1 VTERDAAPAA
11 AEAAPEAAEA
21 APAAASES
29 NSRNLLMRVVVA
41 AVLIPLAVAIAY
53 AGGWLW
59 TALVTAAAIGLFVE
73 WLAVVG
79 LAGALALA
87 IRGGVALALGGI
99 CFAVGRIDAAL
110 IVLAIGL
117 VAIASTAPDRR
128 SWAAAGFCYAAAA
141 EIASVLLRL
150 DPVKGFAA
158 LMFVLVIVWVTDSG
172 GYFAGRGIGGPKLWP
187 SVSPKK
193 TWAGAV
199 GGFAA
204 SLAVAC
210 GFAAFDLGRTVPLLI
225 SAAILSVA
233 SQLGDLFESAV
244 KRRFGVKDS
253 SHIIPGHGGLMDR
266 LDGFVAA
273 VVLAAIFGFLRGGAD
288 GVGRGLMVW

>member
-1 VTERDAAPAA
+1 MTERKAAPAA
-11 AEAAPEAAEA
+11 AGESDSIVPESA
-21 APAAASES
+21 
-29 NSRNLLMRVVVA
+29 SRNLLMRVVVA

-59 TALVTAAAIGLFVE
+59 TALVTVAAIGLFLE
-73 WLAVVG
+73 WLTVVG
-79 LAGALALA
+79 LAGATRVSVSGVVALA
-87 IRGGVALALGGI
+87 IAGLCLALGRTD
-99 CFAVGRIDAAL
+99 VAL
-110 IVLAIGL
+110 IVLATGL
-117 VAIASTAPDRR
+117 VVAVSIAPDRR
-128 SWAAAGFCYAAAA
+128 NWVAAGFLYAAAA
-141 EIASVLLRL
+141 EVASVLVRL

-158 LMFVLVIVWVTDSG
+158 LMFVLLIVWVTDTG

-187 SVSPKK
+187 KVSPKK
-193 TWAGAV
+193 TWAGAA

-204 SLAVAC
+204 SLAVAT
-210 GFAAFDLGRTVPLLI
+210 GFAALGLGNTGPLLLLG
-225 SAAILSVA
+225 AALSVV

-273 VVLAAIFGFLRGGAD
+273 VVVAALFGLLRGGAD

>member
-1 VTERDAAPAA
+1 MTEGDAAAA
-11 AEAAPEAAEA
+11 KAAPEAA
-21 APAAASES
+21 SES
-29 NSRNLLMRVVVA
+29 SSRNLLMRVAVA

-79 LAGALALA
+79 LAGAVALA
-87 IRGGVALALGGI
+87 VRGGIALALGGI
-99 CFAVGRIDAAL
+99 CFAVGWIDAAL
-110 IVLAIGL
+110 IILGLGL
-117 VAIASTAPDRR
+117 VAVASTAPDRR
-128 SWAAAGFCYAAAA
+128 GWAAAGFCYAAAA

-150 DPVKGFAA
+150 DAAKGFAA
-158 LMFVLVIVWVTDSG
+158 LIFVLLIVWVTDSG

-187 SVSPKK
+187 RVSPKK
-193 TWAGAV
+193 TWAGAA
-199 GGFAA
+199 GGFVA
-204 SLAVAC
+204 SFAVAG

-225 SAAILSVA
+225 SAGVLSIA

>member
-1 VTERDAAPAA
+1 MTEGDAAPAA
-11 AEAAPEAAEA
+11 A

-79 LAGALALA
+79 LAGAVALA

-117 VAIASTAPDRR
+117 VAIGSTAPDRR
-128 SWAAAGFCYAAAA
+128 GWAAAGFCYAAAA
-141 EIASVLLRL
+141 EVASVLLRL
-150 DPVKGFAA
+150 DPAKGFAA
-158 LMFVLVIVWVTDSG
+158 LMFVLVIVWATDSG

-193 TWAGAV
+193 TWAGAA

-225 SAAILSVA
+225 SAAILSTA

-273 VVLAAIFGFLRGGAD
+273 VVLAAVFGFLRGGAD
-288 GVGRGLMVW
+288 GVGRGLMIW

>member
-1 VTERDAAPAA
+1 VTER
-11 AEAAPEAAEA
+11 EA
-21 APAAASES
+21 APAAASAPDSRIRES
-29 NSRNLLMRVVVA
+29 DSRNLVMRIAVA
-41 AVLIPLAVAIAY
+41 VVLIPLAVAIAY

-59 TALVTAAAIGLFVE
+59 TALVTLAAIGLFVE
-73 WLAVVG
+73 WLAIVG
-79 LAGALALA
+79 LSGATRVTVPGVAALA
-87 IRGGVALALGGI
+87 VAGL
-99 CFAVGRIDAAL
+99 CFATGRLDAAL
-110 IVLAIGL
+110 IVLGVGF
-117 VAIASTAPDRR
+117 VAVVSIAPERR
-128 SWAAAGFCYAAAA
+128 GWAAAGFLYAAAA
-141 EIASVLLRL
+141 EIASVLVRL
-150 DPVKGFAA
+150 DPAKGFAA
-158 LMFVLVIVWVTDSG
+158 LMFVLLIVWVTDSG

-204 SLAVAC
+204 SLAVAA
-210 GFAAFDLGRTVPLLI
+210 GFAAFDLGKAGPLLML
-225 SAAILSVA
+225 SGALSVV

-273 VVLAAIFGFLRGGAD
+273 VVVAALFGLL
-288 GVGRGLMVW
+288 RGLMVW